1 MTPNRTKQVS
11 VVMIITVISKVLGF
25 LRDIILAKFFGAGSI
40 TDAYFVAQTIPESLF
55 SLVVQ
60 AITIGFIPIYTQLL
74 HNNGDKQAN
83 RFVESI
89 LKLSLVLCVFLVAF
103 VNAFPNLIVTIFAS
117 GFDSETKIYAINFVR
132 ISVFA
137 MFFRIT
143 VAIYTAYL
151 QSHEQFTIP
160 AFNGVI
166 LDVVSILTIIVAFY
180 TRSIILIFGIVGAS
194 FIQFLALF
202 PSVRKLKPMMN
213 FSLKNIY
220 NDEVKQMLVLFIP
233 VAIGVGAN
241 QLNVIA
247 DRTMSSSIQGAIS
260 SLNYANKV
268 DNVLENIIILS
279 LATVMFPA
287 FSRNIASNNI
297 EAFKYNVSKSID
309 VVTFTM
315 LPCSIFAI
323 LFSTEI
329 IRFLFGRGAFDA
341 TAISNSAIV
350 MKYYSVGLLCLSYNA
365 IFTRAFYALKK
376 VKVVSIISCGTLAT
390 NVTMNF
396 LLKPLLG
403 IGGLALAT
411 SVSNII
417 TTFLLVFLLS
427 KEVKGNLTK
436 SIIKELSKI
445 LIASIVLILVT
456 CFVYKHLVLHYINSM
471 VLAVIA
477 GTIVYLFI
485 CFILNS
491 LIMKELMSK
500 VIAKIKTVRRS

>member
-1 MTPNRTKQVS
+1 MTANRTKQVS

-25 LRDIILAKFFGAGSI
+25 FRDIVLARYFGAGAV

-60 AITIGFIPIYTQLL
+60 AISIGFIPIYTQLL
-74 HNNGDKQAN
+74 HSNGEKQAN
-83 RFVESI
+83 RFVDSI
-89 LKLSLVLCVFLVAF
+89 LKLSLILCVFLVAF
-103 VNAFPNLIVTIFAS
+103 VNLFPKIIITIFAS
-117 GFDSETKIYAINFVR
+117 GFDSETTEYAITFVR

-151 QSHEQFTIP
+151 QSNEQFTIP

-166 LDVVSILTIIVAFY
+166 LDVVSIITIIIAFY
-180 TRSIILIFGIVGAS
+180 TKSIILVWGIIGAS
-194 FIQFLALF
+194 CIQFLALF

-220 NDEVKQMLVLFIP
+220 NDEVKQMLLLFIP

-279 LATVMFPA
+279 LATVMFPT
-287 FSRNIASNNI
+287 FSKNIAANNI
-297 EAFKYNVSKSID
+297 EGFKRNVSKSID
-309 VVTFTM
+309 VVSFTM
-315 LPCSIFAI
+315 LPCSAFAM

-329 IRFLFGRGAFDA
+329 IRLLFGRGAFDS
-341 TAISNSAIV
+341 TAISNSAIA

-376 VKVVSIISCGTLAT
+376 VKVVSVVSCGTLIS
-390 NVTMNF
+390 NVAMNF
-396 LLKPLLG
+396 ILKPLMG

-411 SVSNII
+411 SISNIV
-417 TTFLLVFLLS
+417 TTFLLVFLLV
-427 KEVKGNLTK
+427 KEIKGNFVK
-436 SIIKELSKI
+436 DIITELSKI
-445 LIASIVLILVT
+445 IIASTALIFVT
-456 CFVYKHLVLHYINSM
+456 YFVYKHLALHYIISM
-471 VLAVIA
+471 ALAVIT
-477 GTIVYLFI
+477 GTIVYLIISF
-485 CFILNS
+485 S
-491 LIMKELMSK
+491 LRVFIMKDLTSK
-500 VIAKIKTVRRS
+500 AITKIKTLRRS